1 MSAAL
6 RHRRASAARALA
18 ADARRAQV
26 TWEDLAAWPEWAAL
40 DADQRD
46 ALAMRAGAWLHAGAL
61 QRCIVGA
68 LLQRAKGALGDSG
81 FQRLMAT
88 PDDDATPLPEPAA
101 FDDWLLTQG
110 REALLASVPSPVLR
124 VVLREHHAPRSLP
137 PLPGL
142 DSTRARRAVMEASR
156 EATR

>member
-1 MSAAL
+1 MSATL
-6 RHRRASAARALA
+6 RHRRTAAARALA

-26 TWEDLAAWPEWAAL
+26 AWEDLEAWPDWAGF
-40 DADQRD
+40 DADARD
-46 ALAMRAGAWLHAGAL
+46 ALALRAGAWLHAGAL

-68 LLQRAKGALGDSG
+68 LLQRARTHLGEGA

-88 PDDDATPLPEPAA
+88 PDDDNTPLPDPVA
-101 FDDWLLTQG
+101 FDEWLLAQG

-142 DSTRARRAVMEASR
+142 DNARARRAVMEAVR
-156 EATR
+156 